1 MDHGDYIKKSSNQ
14 NLFFSFSF
22 QHTRCHF
29 QLQAMFLPLMIGTPF
44 EVMKKCCLMK
54 NGLKIV
60 KHLLEAWFTTHT
72 IHPQKQMIILT
83 RYQRKKSGLTNH
95 CTLPIRFRS
104 LRQDHVLQKES
115 LVCCFHED
123 KMVIHH
129 HCPHICRDKTSNLR
143 DTSYIY
149 LWYEKFGILGS
160 PLLSQKTEL
169 KQQHITVNPENF
181 TNFRA

>member
-14 NLFFSFSF
+14 NLLFSFSF

-104 LRQDHVLQKES
+104 LKTRSCASERKSCLLLSWRQDGHPSSLPTHLQRQNFQFERY
-115 LVCCFHED
+115 F
-123 KMVIHH
+123 IH
-129 HCPHICRDKTSNLR
+129 ISMIWEIWDSWKS
-143 DTSYIY
+143 
-149 LWYEKFGILGS
+149 
-160 PLLSQKTEL
+160 
-169 KQQHITVNPENF
+169 ITVTKNWAQTTTHHSEPWKF
-181 TNFRA
+181 HQL